1 MRFALGVL
9 SVLATTSVAAG
20 KPSNPAFLGIGMHD
34 EPDGCHVDNV
44 TRGSGAKTAGMRPG
58 DVIAAIDK
66 LPTPT
71 CNAVLAS
78 VQGHTAGD
86 RVELVVRRNGR
97 SLALAADLVSRD
109 EIMRRRL
116 VGQPM
121 MATELVGVDDDR
133 TVDLSSLRGK
143 TAIVGMYDVGR
154 CDGCNGV
161 FGKLASWTRAHADKG
176 GAPPMALAVSVA
188 PLGQGQKVVKPI
200 GLDVPLA
207 LADRAV
213 FEELTVPD
221 SERISFLVID
231 CRGVVQYVAPIAP
244 NGDDTDAA
252 IDELFAAAEQASRR
266 SAK

>member
-1 MRFALGVL
+1 MRFALG
-9 SVLATTSVAAG
+9 LAFVIATASVAVG

-34 EPDGCHVDNV
+34 EPDGCHVDSV
-44 TRGSGAKTAGMRPG
+44 TRGSGAKVAGMRPG

-66 LPTPT
+66 VPAGT
-71 CNAVLAS
+71 CNAVLTA
-78 VQGHTAGD
+78 VQAHTAGD
-86 RVELVVRRNGR
+86 RVELVVRRAGR
-97 SLALAADLVSRD
+97 LLTVNADLVSRD

-121 MATELVGVDDDR
+121 MATELRGVDDER

-143 TAIVGMYDVGR
+143 TAIVGMFDLGR
-154 CDGCNGV
+154 CDGCNAV
-161 FGKLASWTRAHADKG
+161 FGKLATWTRAQADKP
-176 GAPPMALAVSVA
+176 GAPPMALAVSVE
-188 PLGQGQKVVKPI
+188 PLGQNQKVTKPI

-266 SAK
+266 SMK

>member
-1 MRFALGVL
+1 MTL
-9 SVLATTSVAAG
+9 LAATSVATA

-34 EPDGCHVDNV
+34 EPTGCHVDNV
-44 TRGSGAKTAGMRPG
+44 TRGSGAKAAGLRTG
-58 DVIAAIDK
+58 DIITAIDK
-66 LPTPT
+66 TAMPN
-71 CNAVLAS
+71 CNAILAM

-86 RVELVVRRNGR
+86 RVEVGVLRGNRP
-97 SLALAADLVSRD
+97 LTLAADLVSRD

-116 VGQPM
+116 VGQTM
-121 MATELVGVDDDR
+121 MATELMGVDDQR

-143 TAIVGMYDVGR
+143 TAIVGLFDIGH
-154 CDGCNGV
+154 CADCNGV
-161 FGKLASWTRAHADKG
+161 FGKLATWTRAQADKG
-176 GAPPMALAVSVA
+176 GAVPMALAVSVA
-188 PLGQGQKVVKPI
+188 PLNQTTKMTKPI

-207 LADRAV
+207 LADRAM

-221 SERISFLVID
+221 SERISFMVID

-266 SAK
+266 STK

>member
-1 MRFALGVL
+1 MRFALGLVTL
-9 SVLATTSVAAG
+9 LATAHVAAA

-34 EPDGCHVDNV
+34 EPDGCHVDTV
-44 TRGSGAKTAGMRPG
+44 TRGSGAKTAGLRPG
-58 DVIAAIDK
+58 DVIAAIDQAM
-66 LPTPT
+66 TPN
-71 CNAVLAS
+71 CNAILAL
-78 VQGHTAGD
+78 VQAHAPGD
-86 RVELVVRRNGR
+86 RVDLVVMRGGR
-97 SLALAADLVSRD
+97 SIVLAADLVSRD

-121 MATELVGVDDDR
+121 MATELASVDDDR
-133 TVDLSSLRGK
+133 MLDLSALRGK
-143 TAIVGMYDVGR
+143 TAIVGLFDLGR

-161 FGKLASWTRAHADKG
+161 FGKLASWTRARADKG
-176 GAPPMALAVSVA
+176 GAPPVAFAVSVA
-188 PLGQGQKVVKPI
+188 PLGPNQKIVKPI

-207 LADRAV
+207 IADRAM

-266 SAK
+266 STK